1 MRDWLAAL
9 NLGHLAEVFEV
20 NEVDLSDLALLS
32 EDDLKDLGLALGPR
46 RRILNALAGAD
57 EPRATPPAATST
69 RRDTGGSAE
78 RRQLTIMFCDL
89 VGSTELSQRLDP
101 EDLRDVMGRYQDAVA
116 GAVSQHGGQMAKF
129 LGDGVLAYFGW
140 PQAHEDQAERAVRA
154 GLAAAAVS
162 AVTGGIAVTD
172 QTLRARIGIASGQV
186 VVGDLVGDA
195 ASESQAV
202 SGQTPNLAARL
213 QGIARPEQVV
223 IGATTRQLIG
233 GLFTLEDLGRHP
245 LKGFAEPVAA

>member
-1 MRDWLAAL
+1 MRDDFRNWLAAL

-57 EPRATPPAATST
+57 EPAATPPTITPTAATLTGTDS
-69 RRDTGGSAE
+69 GGSAE
-78 RRQLTIMFCDL
+78 QRQLTIMFCDL

-116 GAVSQHGGQMAKF
+116 GAVSQHGGHMAKF

-140 PQAHEDQAERAVRA
+140 PQAHEDQAERAVRT
-154 GLAAAAVS
+154 GLAAAGAVS
-162 AVTGGIAVTD
+162 AVTAGTTATD

-186 VVGDLVGDA
+186 AVGDLVGDT
-195 ASESQAV
+195 ASEAQAV
-202 SGQTPNLAARL
+202 SGQTPNLAARNL
-213 QGIARPEQVV
+213 WNAPHPAR
-223 IGATTRQLIG
+223 R
-233 GLFTLEDLGRHP
+233 
-245 LKGFAEPVAA
+245 

>member
-9 NLGHLAEVFEV
+9 NLGHLADVFEV

-116 GAVSQHGGQMAKF
+116 GAVSQHGGHVAKF

-154 GLAAAAVS
+154 GLAAAAAVS

-172 QTLRARIGIASGQV
+172 QTLRARIGTWTRAMWATRRRNPCGSSVPGRSVGCMGKSRRNSGV
-186 VVGDLVGDA
+186 DRR
-195 ASESQAV
+195 S
-202 SGQTPNLAARL
+202 NR
-213 QGIARPEQVV
+213 
-223 IGATTRQLIG
+223 
-233 GLFTLEDLGRHP
+233 
-245 LKGFAEPVAA
+245 